1 MRKTIRIFALGLAL
15 LLLTAC
21 GAAQPPSVS
30 GLPGPGTE
38 WVSAS
43 AAPEA
48 RYVYEEVELP
58 EDIIMSHA
66 VELADGSLRFIS
78 SYSYVRENEDGST
91 AFVSQSSLWSLS
103 ASGEAE
109 QLAVLSDGESE
120 ERLSGFVLAPD
131 GGFFCS
137 MYQPDAEE
145 YLLRFGPDGS
155 EAGRWPM
162 SSLIP
167 AGEYRGLMAVDS
179 AGRLCVCTSV
189 PEQYPRLRVFDCSG
203 AEPVG
208 VCDIQL
214 EGLPA
219 YGVNIVPLS
228 DTLALYWTDDQGGSF
243 ISRVDVEGG
252 AVGEAVSISVDCSW
266 GVLPAPDGR
275 LFACGDFSLW
285 ELDPGTGAGE
295 KLADYID
302 YGSSYPPELMLSD
315 GRLLVSDGGRNFWLV
330 TRVESTEP
338 LTVITLALTGIG
350 QDMNAMYLYDLAAD
364 FNRRNADARVE
375 LVDYTVYNTAEDGLA
390 GTVRLAADMFAG
402 SCPDIVML
410 EGISVASWAKRGMLL
425 ELNAFID
432 GADGVDRSTLFDNW
446 LRASELGGELYS
458 IPMS

>member
-1 MRKTIRIFALGLAL
+1 MRKIIRIFALGLAL

-38 WVSAS
+38 GVSAS

-66 VELADGSLRFIS
+66 VELVDGSLRFIS

-91 AFVSQSSLWSLS
+91 AFVNESSLWSLS

-109 QLAVLSDGESE
+109 QLAVLSDGTSE

-145 YLLRFGPDGS
+145 YLLRFGPDGL
-155 EAGRWPM
+155 EAGRWLI

-189 PEQYPRLRVFDCSG
+189 PEQDPRLRVFDCSG
-203 AEPVG
+203 AEPVS

-228 DTLALYWTDDQGGSF
+228 DALALYWTDDQGGSF
-243 ISRVDVEGG
+243 IARVDVEGG

-302 YGSSYPPELMLSD
+302 YGSSDPPELMLSD
-315 GRLLVSDGGRNFWLV
+315 GRLLVTDGGRNFWLV

-338 LTVITLALTGIG
+338 LTVITLALTGVG
-350 QDMNAMYLYDLAAD
+350 QDMNAMYLYGLAAD
-364 FNRRNADARVE
+364 FNRKNADARVE

-402 SCPDIVML
+402 NCPDIVML
-410 EGISVASWAKRGMLL
+410 EGISVRLLGQARHAAGAQRLHRRPRRRGPLARSSTTGCGPRSSAAS
-425 ELNAFID
+425 
-432 GADGVDRSTLFDNW
+432 STP
-446 LRASELGGELYS
+446 S
-458 IPMS
+458 P